1 MNTRAFPYRELIRPE
16 LIQEVADKIA
26 TNFQPERIVLFG
38 SYATGTPTPDSD
50 LDLLIIMET
59 DQVQRVKR
67 AVPIHQLFRPKPCSM
82 DILVY
87 TPQEVAY
94 WDGAFN
100 HIVTEALSSGK
111 VLYER

>member
-1 MNTRAFPYRELIRPE
+1 MKKQHYGELISAETISGVVRTIADGCSPE
-16 LIQEVADKIA
+16 K
-26 TNFQPERIVLFG
+26 IVLFG
-38 SYATGTPTPDSD
+38 SYASGTPTPDSD